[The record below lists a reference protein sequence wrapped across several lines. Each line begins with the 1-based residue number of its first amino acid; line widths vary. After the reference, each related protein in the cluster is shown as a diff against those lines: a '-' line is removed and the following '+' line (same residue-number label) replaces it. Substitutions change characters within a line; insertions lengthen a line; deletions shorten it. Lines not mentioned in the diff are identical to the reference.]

1 MRSPSVTTT
10 PPAERHRVAR
20 DGRTVAV
27 VIALTML
34 ACGVAIAGR
43 EPLWDTTG
51 QPTGTPQRPADVV
64 VTPPPEFP
72 VPGALPPEVFVI
84 EPDEESATPAWLRWA
99 IAAIGLVGILAAGV
113 PLVRDLRRRGGRR
126 RRHRGGRPTPPETT
140 VARPSIA
147 GTEDDAE
154 VARHAVDAALEPLR
168 EPADTRA
175 AVIEAYA
182 RMEQVLADREL
193 GRRTPEAPR
202 EYLERVLR
210 ERGMPERPLTTLM
223 ALFEEARFSLHPI
236 PQSAPRRAL
245 SELENAR
252 VTLAALDEHNRASH
266 VPPQAQS
273 SSSGAC

>member
-1 MRSPSVTTT
+1 
-10 PPAERHRVAR
+10 
-20 DGRTVAV
+20 
-27 VIALTML
+27 ML
-34 ACGVAIAGR
+34 VCGVAIAGR

-51 QPTGTPQRPADVV
+51 QPTGTPQRPTDVV
-64 VTPPPEFP
+64 MPPPPTFP

-84 EPDEESATPAWLRWA
+84 EPDEESTTPAWLRWT
-99 IAAIGLVGILAAGV
+99 IAAIGVGILAAGV

-126 RRHRGGRPTPPETT
+126 RRHRDSRPTPPETT

-147 GTEDDAE
+147 GMENDAE
-154 VARHAVDAALEPLR
+154 VARHAVDTASELLR

-182 RMEQVLADREL
+182 RMEQVLADRAL

-210 ERGMPERPLTTLM
+210 EQGMPERSLTSLM

-245 SELENAR
+245 TELENAR
-252 VTLAALDEHNRASH
+252 VALAAMDEHNRASH
-266 VPPQAQS
+266 IPPHAQS
-273 SSSGAC
+273 SSSGAS